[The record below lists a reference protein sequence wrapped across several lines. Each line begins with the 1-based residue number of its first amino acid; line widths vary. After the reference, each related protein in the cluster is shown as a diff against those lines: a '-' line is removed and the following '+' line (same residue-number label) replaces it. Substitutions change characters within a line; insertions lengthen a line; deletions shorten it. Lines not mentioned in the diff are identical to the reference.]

1 MEDVAESAKSI
12 VEIDLDMTMADILER
27 VPSAQRALF
36 QRYHVGG
43 CSACGFQPTDTLRQV
58 CKDHNILDTSEVLQ
72 HIRLSHE
79 LDGRMQVEPREL
91 ARWLAAS
98 EAVRFIDVRMPPE
111 REAGP
116 VPAAEP
122 LDYSDSGKYM
132 ALPKDTKLVFA
143 CQTGDRAL
151 DVAAYFAGHGF
162 SAVYSLR
169 GGLDA
174 WRAEVPDQ
182 A

>member
-1 MEDVAESAKSI
+1 MTESSVQI
-12 VEIDLDMTMADILER
+12 ELDMTMADILDV

-58 CKDHNILDTSEVLQ
+58 CKDHNILDTNEVIT
-72 HIRLSHE
+72 HILRSHE
-79 LDGRMQVEPREL
+79 LDSRMQVEPTEVKS
-91 ARWLAAS
+91 WLDNG
-98 EAVRFIDVRMPPE
+98 EAVRFIDVRMPQELELAKIPE
-111 REAGP
+111 
-116 VPAAEP
+116 AEP
-122 LDYSDSGKYM
+122 LDYADSGKYM
-132 ALPKDTKLVFA
+132 TLPKDTRFVFA
-143 CQTGDRAL
+143 CKTGDRAL

-162 SAVYSLR
+162 TACYSLR

-174 WRAEVPDQ
+174 WREQVDPTIATYE

>member
-1 MEDVAESAKSI
+1 VAEST
-12 VEIDLDMTMADILER
+12 VEIDLDMSMADILDR

-58 CKDHNILDTSEVLQ
+58 CKDHNILDTREVVE
-72 HIRLSHE
+72 HILRSHE
-79 LDGRMQVEPREL
+79 LDQRMQVEPREL
-91 ARWLAAS
+91 ARWL
-98 EAVRFIDVRMPPE
+98 EAREALRFLDVRLPPE
-111 REAGP
+111 REGAP

-122 LDYSDSGKYM
+122 LDYNDSGKYM

-143 CQTGDRAL
+143 CQNGDRAL

-174 WRAEVPDQ
+174 WRAQVEAAPRAEGQV
-182 A
+182 